1 MLLQNGKI
9 IIRLN
14 QNKNSFCLNKCLFD
28 SPMTDLL
35 PSSQK
40 SSSYSDTAQF
50 PITTK
55 QSSMTD
61 FTHDSEVNFGNI
73 FGELTADQSV
83 SNSYF
88 RKIIYQ
94 KKN

>member
-14 QNKNSFCLNKCLFD
+14 QNKNSFCLNKCVFD
-28 SPMTDLL
+28 SSMTDLL

-40 SSSYSDTAQF
+40 SSSNSGTTQF

-55 QSSMTD
+55 QTSMTD
-61 FTHDSEVNFGNI
+61 FTHNSEVNFGNI
-73 FGELTADQSV
+73 FGELTAGQSV

-88 RKIIYQ
+88 RK
-94 KKN
+94 